1 MATKSHFEVLDGLRG
16 VAALLVLVFHI
27 SEILSKGVMADNWL
41 PHGALAVDFFFAL
54 SGFVIAHAYDRR
66 MAEGLGF
73 GGFMLRRFVRLHPI
87 VPLATLIG
95 ALAWVYAPFPH
106 AAHVVD
112 GRFWTAVVM
121 GLFLLPYPTLADR
134 AEDTHSLDG
143 PTWTLFQEYI
153 GSIAYGLVLH
163 RLSPRVLAWLLVP
176 AGGLLAWGAVAYGN
190 LSVGWGWSHWWMA
203 EARLAFP
210 FIFGLLL
217 RRILPSL
224 TPLRMSFGGLAIVMT
239 VAFAAGVPGGKP
251 GWANGLLEFAYV
263 ALLFPLIILMGAH
276 SRMSAGMRKVA
287 KALGRLSY
295 PLYII
300 HYPFIYWYWDMA
312 LDPHPHDLAL
322 WAPVLYIGSVAL
334 GWAALRLWDEP
345 LRRWATA
352 RWIAKEN

>member
-1 MATKSHFEVLDGLRG
+1 MAAKPHFEVLDGLRG

-27 SEILSKGVMADNWL
+27 SEILSKGVVADNWL

-54 SGFVIAHAYDRR
+54 SGFVIAHAYDGR

-73 GGFMLRRFVRLHPI
+73 GGFMLRRFIRLHPM

-95 ALAWVYAPFPH
+95 ALAWVFAPFPH
-106 AAHVVD
+106 APHPMD
-112 GRFWTAVVM
+112 GRLWTAVVM
-121 GLFLLPYPTLADR
+121 GLVLLPYPTLADR

-143 PTWTLFQEYI
+143 PTWTLLQEYI
-153 GSIAYGLVLH
+153 GSVAYGLVLH
-163 RLSPRVLAWLLVP
+163 RLAPRALAWLLIP
-176 AGGLLAWGAVAYGN
+176 AGALLLWGAMAYGT

-217 RRILPSL
+217 RRILPRL

-239 VAFAAGVPGGKP
+239 IAFAAGVPGGKP
-251 GWANGLLEFAYV
+251 GWTNGLLEFAYV
-263 ALLFPLIILMGAH
+263 ALLFPLIILLGAH
-276 SRMSAGMRKVA
+276 SRMKQATRKFA
-287 KALGRLSY
+287 HLLSRLSY

-312 LDPHPHDLAL
+312 LDPKPHPMAA
-322 WAPVLYIGSVAL
+322 WAPVLFIGAVAL

-345 LRRWATA
+345 VRRWASR
-352 RWIAKEN
+352 RWLAKEN